1 MRSAYLDASTD
12 DGRALFR
19 RRLTGILLALAI
31 EALLVLLLLT
41 LGPRDFGR
49 PGDSNPLKTFSL
61 APDDQGAKPDAT
73 PAPKKSAA
81 KPAAAP
87 AAAATPQVTRTPV
100 DKAPPAPAAPAGDIP
115 GLIRLTHDEFV
126 QSDISK
132 HGAKSASAADSG
144 PAPGDSVASG
154 NAPNGEPLFNADWY
168 REPTDSQM
176 AYYLPRGVREGAA
189 LIACKTAPKYHVEDC
204 QILGEDP
211 PGTGLARGVR
221 NAAWQFLVIPPR
233 KGGQQLIGVWVRIRF
248 DIIPREGRE
257 ARER

>member
-1 MRSAYLDASTD
+1 MRSAYLDASTDD

-19 RRLTGILLALAI
+19 RRLTGILLALGV
-31 EALLVLLLLT
+31 EALLVLVLLT
-41 LGPRDFGR
+41 LNPPNFGP
-49 PGDSNPLKTFSL
+49 PGTSNPLKTFSL
-61 APDDQGAKPDAT
+61 APDNQGAKPAAT
-73 PAPKKSAA
+73 PAPKKRAT

-87 AAAATPQVTRTPV
+87 TAASPPQVTRTPV

-126 QSDISK
+126 QSDISR
-132 HGAKSASAADSG
+132 HGAKSAASAATG

-176 AYYLPRGVREGAA
+176 AYYLPKGLREGAA
-189 LIACKTAPKYHVEDC
+189 LIACKTAPKYRVEDC

-233 KGGQQLIGVWVRIRF
+233 KGGQQLIGAWVRIRF
-248 DIIPREGRE
+248 DIIPRE
-257 ARER
+257 ER